1 MSSVNKCILIGNLTR
16 DPQIKQVTSGT
27 MVCEFGIAMN
37 RKYKVGEEDRE
48 EVCFLDCAAFGRQ
61 GEVIQKYCQKGKSLY
76 IEGRLRWDSWDDK
89 NGGGKRSKVSVV
101 VENFQFLGG
110 RDDGAQQGGGERE
123 QDLAPPTRRGT
134 WDGANLPA
142 RGNKGVG
149 VGFKDPPRQPNPPPQ
164 NPIGDTA
171 EFTEDSIPF

>member
-16 DPQIKQVTSGT
+16 DPQTKQVTSGT
-27 MVCEFGIAMN
+27 LVCEFGIAMN

-76 IEGRLRWDSWDDK
+76 IEGRLKWDSWDDK

-110 RDDGAQQGGGERE
+110 KDDGGQKGGEERE
-123 QDLAPPTRRGT
+123 QNLAPPSRRGN
-134 WDGANLPA
+134 GP
-142 RGNKGVG
+142 G
-149 VGFKDPPRQPNPPPQ
+149 VGFRHPPREPNPRPT
-164 NPIGDTA
+164 NPISDNA
-171 EFTEDSIPF
+171 EFDPSEVPF